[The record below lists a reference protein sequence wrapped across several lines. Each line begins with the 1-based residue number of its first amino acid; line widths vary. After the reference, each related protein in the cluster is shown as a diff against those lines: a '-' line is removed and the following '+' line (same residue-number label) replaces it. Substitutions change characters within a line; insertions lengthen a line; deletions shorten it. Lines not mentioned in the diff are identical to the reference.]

1 LSQDFKKCQG
11 VKGFFLGLKRDVV
24 CLLDRLS
31 DPSVVEKVISGKGKT
46 AGLTK
51 VLTAGEKLVHLLN
64 SVSSGKKRES
74 VQFWKSMPGL
84 VAKMLDGLAVLDLTS
99 TGCNI
104 KRLMRDLKTL
114 GRSRPGVPKGL
125 RVVVVKG

>member
-1 LSQDFKKCQG
+1 
-11 VKGFFLGLKRDVV
+11 
-24 CLLDRLS
+24 LDRLS
-31 DPSVVEKVISGKGKT
+31 DPSVVEKAISGKGKT

-64 SVSSGKKRES
+64 NYSDETR

-84 VAKMLDGLAVLDLTS
+84 VAKMLDGLSVLDLTS

-125 RVVVVKG
+125 RVIVVKG